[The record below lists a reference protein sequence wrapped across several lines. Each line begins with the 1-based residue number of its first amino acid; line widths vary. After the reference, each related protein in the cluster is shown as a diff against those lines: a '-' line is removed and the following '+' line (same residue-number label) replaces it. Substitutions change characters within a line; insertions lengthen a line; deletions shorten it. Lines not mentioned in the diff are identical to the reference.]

1 MAKYFTKAL
10 IILCLVASFTL
21 SGCSRNKEEL
31 PIKKIE
37 ISKITFNDT
46 ETFDIDKMQIERTW
60 TLNDNKSMKMIW
72 NKSVTGTLEPR
83 SGKPI
88 DKDYSTYYVRIF
100 YIDNSLEEWIFW
112 LDNQFSKDGAAENKE
127 NKGIYKLLSKHDVVK
142 IGQLLKK

>member
-1 MAKYFTKAL
+1 MAKYFIKAL

-37 ISKITFNDT
+37 ISKLTFTDV
-46 ETFDIDKMQIERTW
+46 ETFDIDKIQTERTW
-60 TLNDNKSMKMIW
+60 TLNDNKSMEVIW
-72 NKSVTGTLEPR
+72 NKSVIGNLEPR
-83 SGKPI
+83 YGKPT
-88 DKDYSTYYVRIF
+88 DKDYSTYYIKIF
-100 YIDNSLEEWIFW
+100 HNDNSLEEWIFW